1 MPPKPVVIDTDIGDD
16 VDDALALGYAARAV
30 RSGEAEL
37 LGATTVYGDTETRAL
52 LAVRVL
58 EAFGLPDVPVVI
70 GEGKPLEAESVPE
83 VPLNQRPVLE
93 GWSPKRPPYR
103 GAADFIVETVR
114 SRPGEVTLVP
124 IGALTNLALA
134 LRKDPEIARLV
145 RGIVAMA
152 GVFLEPRVEWNV
164 KCDPEAFEQVVRSGA
179 PVTLVGLDV
188 TEKCKLSAEEV
199 EGMRGAGAGGQLLVR
214 MVELWGAHLR
224 RSPASRASRELATPV
239 LHDPLAL
246 GIALGGGFC
255 RTERGSVK
263 VELSGDSRGGT
274 SFTPDPAGPVE
285 VCTEVDAGRFTRD
298 FVARLQGS

>member
-1 MPPKPVVIDTDIGDD
+1 MPPKPIVIDTDIGDD
-16 VDDALALGYAARAV
+16 VDDALALGYAAGAV
-30 RSGEAEL
+30 RAGEVEL
-37 LGATTVYGDTETRAL
+37 LGATTVYGDTETRSL
-52 LAVRVL
+52 LAMRVL
-58 EAFGLPDVPVVI
+58 EAFGLPDVPVVT
-70 GEGKPLEAESVPE
+70 GEGKPLEAESVP
-83 VPLNQRPVLE
+83 VGTLNQRPVLE
-93 GWSPKRPPYR
+93 GWSPKRPPSR
-103 GAADFIVETVR
+103 GAADFIIETVR

-145 RGIVAMA
+145 RGIVAMS

-164 KCDPEAFEQVVRSGA
+164 KCDPEAFEQVVRSGS

-214 MVELWGAHLR
+214 MVELWGAYLR
-224 RSPASRASRELATPV
+224 RSPAEPV

-246 GIALGGGFC
+246 GQALGSGFC

-263 VELSGDSRGGT
+263 AELSGDSRGGT

-298 FVARLQGS
+298 FVGRLQSP